1 MAGRKRT
8 PTVLKL
14 VTGNPGKRALPKKEP
29 KPKGGVGAP
38 PAWLTALQKAI
49 WCETVKDAPA
59 GVLAA
64 IDRKTLLVFVVAASE
79 HEESAKA
86 TAKGGLTVTT
96 DKGNEIQAPWVG
108 TMNRAALLML
118 RAAAE
123 MGFTPASRS
132 KVTAVDDD
140 DEEADPAAAYFQ

>member
-29 KPKGGVGAP
+29 KPKGVVGAP
-38 PAWLTALQKAI
+38 PAWLTTLQKSI
-49 WCETVKDAPA
+49 WRETVNDAPT

-64 IDRKTLLVFVVAASE
+64 IDSKTLLVFVVAASE
-79 HEESAKA
+79 HEESAKL
-86 TAKGGLTVTT
+86 TAKSGLTVKT

-140 DEEADPAAAYFQ
+140 DEEADPAAKFFQ